1 MGPPK
6 SSCFGGT
13 RAAIRKRNEATREGL
28 ANEWRTVQN
37 RQRIGES
44 QPLAA
49 LLPRRSEQEELAVDE
64 MDAND
69 MRMAEVVS
77 RERHVKRMAALR
89 REQEAIQ
96 GETAKLRALL
106 TSVQQAA
113 AHDMRVLAST
123 LASTLHKPPVR
134 GVAAAAAAAAAEE
147 RRAAALAA
155 KHALTEQLQQQA
167 NEMEALVARAA
178 AQAARAQRVAA
189 AATMRR
195 AQLLRGARLHRW
207 DETTRTLCPC
217 DLALVADG
225 RCLQATDADPLRTGP
240 PLLVPLSRLRR
251 PALTARTRD
260 FRAGGGLPLHQPWLY
275 FTVRWATAAPPSAEY
290 RGASAMGVVVH
301 TSNGALMGVHTSNG
315 AVMGV
320 HTSNGAGSAAPL
332 HAHFCAATRSE
343 AAGWLLGL
351 YELVCEH
358 ELMRECEVAE
368 AVDDG
373 DTYRPSS
380 FELIEDVDVKGGA
393 VAAKMSAGSLL
404 WQQVGLRLE
413 EEARLMGKRPQ
424 EVLAAAIRKTVAD
437 RAQVMLAAAVT

>member
-123 LASTLHKPPVR
+123 LACGTKSWVCKMHSHNKLHV
-134 GVAAAAAAAAAEE
+134 
-147 RRAAALAA
+147 
-155 KHALTEQLQQQA
+155 
-167 NEMEALVARAA
+167 
-178 AQAARAQRVAA
+178 
-189 AATMRR
+189 
-195 AQLLRGARLHRW
+195 
-207 DETTRTLCPC
+207 
-217 DLALVADG
+217 
-225 RCLQATDADPLRTGP
+225 
-240 PLLVPLSRLRR
+240 
-251 PALTARTRD
+251 
-260 FRAGGGLPLHQPWLY
+260 
-275 FTVRWATAAPPSAEY
+275 
-290 RGASAMGVVVH
+290 
-301 TSNGALMGVHTSNG
+301 
-315 AVMGV
+315 
-320 HTSNGAGSAAPL
+320 
-332 HAHFCAATRSE
+332 
-343 AAGWLLGL
+343 
-351 YELVCEH
+351 
-358 ELMRECEVAE
+358 
-368 AVDDG
+368 
-373 DTYRPSS
+373 
-380 FELIEDVDVKGGA
+380 
-393 VAAKMSAGSLL
+393 
-404 WQQVGLRLE
+404 
-413 EEARLMGKRPQ
+413 
-424 EVLAAAIRKTVAD
+424 
-437 RAQVMLAAAVT
+437 

>member
-1 MGPPK
+1 MGLPK
-6 SSCFGGT
+6 PSSFGGA
-13 RAAIRKRNEATREGL
+13 RATIRKRNEATREGL
-28 ANEWRTVQN
+28 ATEWHTVQN

-64 MDAND
+64 MDAKD

-77 RERHVKRMAALR
+77 RERHVKHMAALR
-89 REQEAIQ
+89 HEREAIQ

-106 TSVQQAA
+106 TSVQLAA

-134 GVAAAAAAAAAEE
+134 GAAAAAAAAAAEE
-147 RRAAALAA
+147 RRAATLSA
-155 KHALTEQLQQQA
+155 KHALTEQLQRQA

-178 AQAARAQRVAA
+178 AQAARAQRAA
-189 AATMRR
+189 AAAAMRR

-260 FRAGGGLPLHQPWLY
+260 FRAGGGGLPLHQPWLY

-301 TSNGALMGVHTSNG
+301 TST
-315 AVMGV
+315 
-320 HTSNGAGSAAPL
+320 GAGSAAPL
-332 HAHFCAATRSE
+332 HAHFCAATRAE
-343 AAGWLLGL
+343 AACWLLGL
-351 YELVCEH
+351 HEVVCGH
-358 ELMRECEVAE
+358 ELMREREVAE
-368 AVDDG
+368 AVDD
-373 DTYRPSS
+373 DDSYRPSS
-380 FELIEDVDVKGGA
+380 LELIDDVDVKGGA

-413 EEARLMGKRPQ
+413 EEARLTGKRPQ
-424 EVLAAAIRKTVAD
+424 EVLAAAIRMTVAD
-437 RAQVMLAAAVT
+437 RAQVARAAAVTAARGRRLEPDRTGLGR